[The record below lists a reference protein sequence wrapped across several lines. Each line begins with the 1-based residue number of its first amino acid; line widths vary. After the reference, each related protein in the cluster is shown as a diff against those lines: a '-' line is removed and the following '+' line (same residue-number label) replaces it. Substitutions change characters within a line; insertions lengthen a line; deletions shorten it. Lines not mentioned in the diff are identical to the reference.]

1 MTRDNHPAIRAARE
15 AAQAYAESLRD
26 IVAPLARRTTRD
38 IAAELN
44 RQGFRTSRGGFW
56 TSMAVSR
63 LLKKLEL
70 RK

>member
-26 IVAPLARRTTRD
+26 IVAPLATRPTRE
-38 IAAELN
+38 IARGLN
-44 RQGFRTSRGGFW
+44 HQGFRTSRGGLW